1 MLHPLGEAAP
11 TPPALAEALHPLGDA
26 APLRGRCTR
35 WGMLHPIRRG
45 VMHTDR
51 VWCRCERSSPWARAG
66 SRAQSEGPPLKR
78 GPSRPTVLD
87 GRRQQFETRWS
98 YAGWA
103 GVGASFGGSVAL
115 WVMGRPGVFLHL
127 GCDTPTTRYRGS
139 QDVEIPPVAP
149 VSSRDGHVRLSDG
162 PCLANLPSRPA
173 TALRRPVPPQR
184 PAATPRR
191 NAPPPR
197 GNDLPGHR
205 VTRSVTDPHQHVVSY
220 RPNRSAPISH
230 PTPDMVEDSTY

>member
-1 MLHPLGEAAP
+1 
-11 TPPALAEALHPLGDA
+11 
-26 APLRGRCTR
+26 
-35 WGMLHPIRRG
+35 
-45 VMHTDR
+45 MHTDR
-51 VWCRCERSSPWARAG
+51 VLCGCERGSRWARAG

-78 GPSRPTVLD
+78 RPSRPKVLD

-98 YAGWA
+98 YVGWA

-115 WVMGRPGVFLHL
+115 WVMGRLGLFLHL
-127 GCDTPTTRYRGS
+127 GCDTPIMRCCGS
-139 QDVEIPPVAP
+139 QDVEIPPTMAP
-149 VSSRDGHVRLSDG
+149 VSSPDGHVSLLDCR
-162 PCLANLPSRPA
+162 PPSRSAMP
-173 TALRRPVPPQR
+173 RR
-184 PAATPRR
+184 PAATPRRR

-205 VTRSVTDPHQHVVSY
+205 VTRSVTDPHQHAVSY